1 MRTEQKVFC
10 LNAQLGWDSLKLST
24 VPIPELEPLQIL
36 IKHAAI
42 GINFTDIE
50 YIYGKK
56 PLPNKDFI
64 PGIEGVGK
72 VVAVGSAV
80 KTYGIGQRVGYAS
93 SNGLGFAQ
101 YSAVEEKIIFPL
113 HEDISYEAAIINLTK
128 GMTAHYLLRRTF
140 FVRPKMKI
148 LIHGGLSRVAKLMLS
163 LGKYYKAEVFA
174 TVSSREKIDE
184 AKKLGYRDVF
194 TYEDFD
200 KIIPNGKFN
209 VVYDSIG
216 GDLLARSTKVIQP
229 FGLLVGFGNSSNR
242 DTFMPDRHEMM
253 NSSLFL
259 TYPQLQN
266 YKQDNR
272 ELYLSA
278 LEVFALIYSGVFPS
292 VAEHKYG
299 FEEMP
304 LAIKNIVERK
314 NLGPVAIIL

>member
-1 MRTEQKVFC
+1 MRTEQKVFY

-24 VPIPELEPLQIL
+24 ARIDEPAAQQVL

-56 PLPNKDFI
+56 PLPKPDFI

-101 YSAVEEKIIFPL
+101 YSAVEERIIFPL

-140 FVRPKMKI
+140 FVRPKMKV

-209 VVYDSIG
+209 VIYDSVG

-242 DTFMPDRHEMM
+242 DALMPDRHEMM
-253 NSSLFL
+253 DSSLFL
-259 TYPQLQN
+259 TFPQLQN

-299 FEEMP
+299 FEEIP
-304 LAIKNIVERK
+304 LAIKNIAERK